1 MGSELAAAGAIG
13 HPEAPC
19 WGAGP
24 CRLPIPAVT
33 GATRGSA
40 PKCQLANK
48 TSRSRALPGTIKLA
62 AGMRPRLP
70 GRAGLGV
77 PAARRCP
84 GQLSG
89 SKSSAPCQGKVTKH
103 PTAMQELQL

>member
-1 MGSELAAAGAIG
+1 MGSELAAAGAMG

-19 WGAGP
+19 RGARP

-33 GATRGSA
+33 EATGGSA

-48 TSRSRALPGTIKLA
+48 MSRSCALPGTIKLA
-62 AGMRPRLP
+62 AGMRLRLP

-77 PAARRCP
+77 PAARCCP
-84 GQLSG
+84 GQ
-89 SKSSAPCQGKVTKH
+89 
-103 PTAMQELQL
+103 PTAVNPQHPVRVK